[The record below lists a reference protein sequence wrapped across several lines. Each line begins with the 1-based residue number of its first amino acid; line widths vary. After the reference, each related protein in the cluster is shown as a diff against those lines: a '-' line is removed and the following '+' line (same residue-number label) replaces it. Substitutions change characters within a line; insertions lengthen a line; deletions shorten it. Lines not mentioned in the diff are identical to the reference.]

1 MPLDPML
8 SSLVREALLVALLA
22 SAPPLAAA
30 LATGLLVGV
39 LQAAT
44 QVQDPAVGV
53 APRLVA
59 VLGALAAAG
68 PWIGAHVLRFAS
80 ACLELAARGTP

>member
-1 MPLDPML
+1 MEPV
-8 SSLVREALLVALLA
+8 LVGLGREALLLALLV

-30 LATGLLVGV
+30 LLVGLLVGA

-44 QVQDPAVGV
+44 QIQDPGV
-53 APRLVA
+53 AVVPRLCA

-68 PWIGAHVLRFAS
+68 PWIGARVVRFA
-80 ACLELAARGTP
+80 AECLARLPGISP